1 MKVLRWWAA
10 GWGILLGLSGCAGYS
25 LGPTNGLVA
34 RSQSIQVNYFQN
46 DTLEP
51 GLIQPLNAALRKNL
65 QQEGTYRLATHHD
78 GDIIVNGVISSYE
91 RNALSFQPTDILT
104 VRDYRVNLIAHV
116 KATER
121 STGRVLLDREV
132 KGRTTL
138 RLGPDVASADRQAI
152 PLLADDLARNITS
165 LLVDGSW

>member
-1 MKVLRWWAA
+1 MAA
-10 GWGILLGLSGCAGYS
+10 LLLAGLSGCAGYS
-25 LGPTNGLVA
+25 LGPTNGVAA
-34 RSQSIQVNYFQN
+34 RSKSIQVNHFEN

-51 GLIQPLNAALRKNL
+51 RLIQPVNAALRKSL
-65 QQEGTYRLATHHD
+65 QQEGTYRLATHND
-78 GDIIVNGVISSYE
+78 GDIVVNGVIVRYD

-116 KATER
+116 KAVER

-138 RLGPDVASADRQAI
+138 RAGPDIASADRQAI
-152 PLLADDLARNITS
+152 SLLADDLARNITS
-165 LLVDGSW
+165 LLVDGTW

>member
-1 MKVLRWWAA
+1 MKRPACSIPCFVLAA
-10 GWGILLGLSGCAGYS
+10 LTGCAGYS
-25 LGPTNGLVA
+25 LGPTNGVAA
-34 RSQSIQVNYFQN
+34 RSKSIRVNHFQN

-51 GLIQPLNAALRKNL
+51 RLIQPLDAALRKNL
-65 QQEGTYRLATHHD
+65 QQEGTYRLATHD
-78 GDIIVNGVISSYE
+78 GGDIIVSGVIIKYDRSP
-91 RNALSFQPTDILT
+91 LSFQPTDILT

-116 KATER
+116 RAVER

-138 RLGPDVASADRQAI
+138 RAGPDIASADRQAI

-165 LLVDGSW
+165 LLVDGTW